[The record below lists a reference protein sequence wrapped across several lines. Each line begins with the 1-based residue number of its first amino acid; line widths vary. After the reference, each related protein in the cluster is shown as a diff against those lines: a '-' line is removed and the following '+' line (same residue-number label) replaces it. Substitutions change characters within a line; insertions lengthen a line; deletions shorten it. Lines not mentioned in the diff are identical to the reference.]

1 MATEVASAYVEL
13 GANTSKLSAGLA
25 AASAQVEGFA
35 KKADARAVTASAAFS
50 RIGTAAKV
58 GTLAVAGGLAL
69 AVKSAANF
77 DAQMSQVKAVTG
89 ATADQMA
96 VLRKAA
102 LDTSK
107 SAQGFGYTAKD
118 VAAAQVELGKAG
130 LSTAQIIGGGMN
142 SALTLARA
150 GNLQLADSAAY
161 VANAM
166 QQFGMSGQQSA
177 QVADALAQAA
187 NATTADVG
195 DFGMALVQSGAA
207 AKSAGLS
214 FNQTMTALTA
224 LASTGVKGSDAGT
237 SLKTS
242 LIQLIKPTVKQ
253 GEAAQAAGL
262 SFIGAGGK
270 MRDLADIAGQL
281 RTKTQ
286 NLTQAQ
292 RTALFATLAGTD
304 GVRTLL
310 SLYNAGPV
318 KIAKYSAALAKQGTA
333 QSQAATMSDN
343 AAGKFKQLMATL
355 QAAGI
360 EIGTALLPPL
370 AAVASGFA
378 KVISSLTAFKPIAY
392 AAAAAVTVLITAFAI
407 NKVVSFAGAIGT
419 AAKSIAGLGAASAAT
434 SAVGAMG
441 TAAGGTAGRMG
452 MLAGAIPLVANPLGA
467 LTVGVGLGIAALF
480 AFRNEAS
487 SSQRFLTGLGQST
500 ADYKTQV
507 QALNQVLPQQVA
519 MVQSANASSRYAAE
533 ARKAQTQAE
542 LAYITALN
550 NGRKAGESEAQFQQR
565 LSGLYVAA
573 AQAKVT
579 STNASNQ
586 NNEAIR
592 KAVDGSTKLR
602 TATQSEITAAKDRL
616 NTAQQSLASAQRFG
630 MSQEAQ
636 AKASAE
642 VAAATA
648 NLNLVEARR
657 VDKLKAAEKQQV
669 ATRNAIKQ
677 SSMSDAEKQA
687 SLAIVN
693 RELNRTRTEL
703 KGVADQPSPK
713 KKVDVDTADALLK
726 LDSVRQTMNK
736 LVSKTIT
743 VTVNAVGSGVDSLF
757 YRGGYV
763 TGYASGGMVSG
774 PGGKDRVPA
783 MLTAGEAVLTKR
795 QQALVNSGMSI
806 DQAFRKTGA
815 RHGGSAFANG
825 GKAGKPSKPFTER
838 LAAAEALVKKR
849 TSQSKAADKK
859 FGADSKQAKNA
870 ERALTAA
877 KKTRDTLKGMKAT
890 RMSGLA
896 DAMNPLMDA
905 VKSNVMGRFDR
916 QTQTALG
923 NVEKTFT
930 GTVTGPF
937 GTFTGSLADADK
949 ATETKL
955 RNIERNFKG
964 TFKDAMGNVVSGSFR
979 DFDIQMRKA
988 QQSLT
993 SFYDALTPAEAQI
1006 KGLQDQANAQDLA
1019 GAVTDAQAKLREAQD
1034 FGDQNAIVAARKAL
1048 DDAVRAQTI
1057 AGLQQTAEAER
1068 AQREIDRQAAQDQF
1082 DAEWEGRRTALQ
1094 DQLDGQLEQERIYG
1108 EQRRA
1113 LLQEQLDA
1121 ALQAKADERDGL
1133 RMEQE
1138 MQLEDLS
1145 NNLLA
1150 QRGLYL
1156 NNFAEIRDSVL
1167 RFAARMRKSGANIGQ
1182 SIADGLSSARGEL
1195 RGAAQGLAD
1204 ILENFLRTRS
1214 PSKQGPLSSLDT
1226 WMDGFAPALLSGLDT
1241 SAIEAGVANA
1251 VASPRIMAG
1260 AGVGGEVTINLNVS
1274 DQTFAGMSREQA
1286 DRVARQIQ
1294 SAIDR
1299 QVRATI

>member
-242 LIQLIKPTVKQ
+242 LIQLIKPTQKQ
-253 GEAAQAAGL
+253 AEAAQAAGL
-262 SFIGAGGK
+262 SFIGATGR
-270 MRDLADIAGQL
+270 MRDLSDISAQL
-281 RTKTQ
+281 RSKTQ

-318 KIAKYSAALAKQGTA
+318 QIAKYSAALAKQGTA

-370 AAVASGFA
+370 AMVAQGFA

-452 MLAGAIPLVANPLGA
+452 ALASAIPLVANPLGA
-467 LTVGVGLGIAALF
+467 LAVGVGVGIAALF

-487 SSQRFLTGLGQST
+487 SSERFLAGLGEST
-500 ADYKTQV
+500 AAYKAQV

-519 MVQSANASSRYAAE
+519 LVQSANASSRYALE

-542 LAYITALN
+542 LAYVTALN

-565 LSGLYVAA
+565 LSSLYVAA

-586 NNEAIR
+586 NNEALR

-602 TATQSEITAAKDRL
+602 SATEGEISAAKERL
-616 NTAQQSLASAQRFG
+616 STAQQSLASAQRFG

-642 VAAATA
+642 VASATA

-703 KGVADQPSPK
+703 KGVADQPVPK
-713 KKVDVDTADALLK
+713 KKVDVDAADALLK
-726 LDSVRQTMNK
+726 LDSVRQAMNK

-743 VTVNAVGSGVDSLF
+743 LTVNAVGSGVGKFFS
-757 YRGGYV
+757 RGGYV

-795 QQALVNSGMSI
+795 QQAMVNGGMSI
-806 DQAFRKTGA
+806 EQAFRKTGA
-815 RHGGSAFANG
+815 RHGGSAFERG
-825 GKAGKPSKPFTER
+825 GKARKPKPFTER

-849 TSQSKAADKK
+849 TSQSRAADKK

-916 QTQTALG
+916 QTQAALG

-1019 GAVTDAQAKLREAQD
+1019 GAVTDAQAKLQEAQD

-1094 DQLDGQLEQERIYG
+1094 DQLDGQLEQERTYG

-1156 NNFAEIRDSVL
+1156 NNFSEIRDSVL

-1299 QVRATI
+1299 QVRAII

>member
-13 GANTSKLSAGLA
+13 GANTSRLSAGLA
-25 AASAQVEGFA
+25 AAGAQVEGFA
-35 KKADARAVTASAAFS
+35 KKADARAATASAAFS

-89 ATADQMA
+89 ATASQMQ

-253 GEAAQAAGL
+253 GEAARAAGL

-318 KIAKYSAALAKQGTA
+318 AIAKYSAQLAKQGTA

-392 AAAAAVTVLITAFAI
+392 AAAAAVTVMIAAFAI
-407 NKVVSFAGAIGT
+407 SKVVGFAGAIGT
-419 AAKSIAGLGAASAAT
+419 AAKAIAGLGAASAAT
-434 SAVGAMG
+434 STVGALG
-441 TAAGGTAGRMG
+441 GAAGGAAGRMG
-452 MLAGAIPLVANPLGA
+452 ALAGAIPLVANPIGA

-480 AFRNEAS
+480 AFRNEMSAGERVM
-487 SSQRFLTGLGQST
+487 QGLSERT
-500 ADYKTQV
+500 SEYRTQV
-507 QALNQVLPQQVA
+507 TSANQVMAAQAP
-519 MVQSANASSRYAAE
+519 MVQSVIASSRYAAE
-533 ARKAQTQAE
+533 AKKAQTQAE

-565 LSGLYVAA
+565 LSQLYVATA
-573 AQAKVT
+573 KAKVT
-579 STNASNQ
+579 STTASNQ
-586 NNEAIR
+586 NTEAIR
-592 KAVDGSTKLR
+592 KAVDGTTKLR
-602 TATQSEITAAKDRL
+602 AAGDQELATARARVQSALAAANGLARYSMTAEQRAKVDGEVAL
-616 NTAQQSLASAQRFG
+616 
-630 MSQEAQ
+630 AQ
-636 AKASAE
+636 A
-642 VAAATA
+642 
-648 NLNLVEARR
+648 NLGLAEARR
-657 VDKLKAAEKQQV
+657 TDRLKAVAKQQE
-669 ATRNAIKQ
+669 ATRNAIKN
-677 SSMSDAEKQA
+677 SSMTDAEKQA
-687 SLAIVN
+687 SLDIVN
-693 RELNRTRTEL
+693 RELSRTRTEL
-703 KGVADQPSPK
+703 KKVADQPDPK
-713 KKVDVDTADALLK
+713 KSVKVDNTDALLK
-726 LDSVRQTMNK
+726 LDSVRQALAK
-736 LVSKTIT
+736 VVSKSIT
-743 VTVNAVGSGVDSLF
+743 VTVNTVGSAVKNLF
-757 YRGGYV
+757 HRGGYV

-774 PGGKDRVPA
+774 PGGKDKVPA

-795 QQALVNSGMSI
+795 QQALVNGGMSI
-806 DQAFRKTGA
+806 GQAFRKTGA
-815 RHGGSAFANG
+815 RNGGSAFAKG
-825 GKAGKPSKPFTER
+825 GFVAPKRKKGEKDGAYSKR
-838 LAAAEALVKKR
+838 V
-849 TSQSKAADKK
+849 KAARDKW
-859 FGADSKQAKNA
+859 
-870 ERALTAA
+870 
-877 KKTRDTLKGMKAT
+877 
-890 RMSGLA
+890 LA
-896 DAMNPLMDA
+896 DKRSTLTPGLQNIADA
-905 VKSNVMGRFDR
+905 VKGNVLGRFDR
-916 QTQTALG
+916 ETQATLG
-923 NVEKTFT
+923 RIEKGFT
-930 GTVTGPF
+930 GTVTGSF
-937 GTFTGSLADADK
+937 GTFTGSLADADR
-949 ATETKL
+949 ATEQNLK
-955 RNIERNFKG
+955 RIERNFTG
-964 TFKDAMGNVVSGSFR
+964 TFKDAMGNVVTGSFR
-979 DFDIQMRKA
+979 DFDKQMRTA
-988 QQSLT
+988 QASLT
-993 SFYDALTPAEAQI
+993 AFYDALTPAEAQI
-1006 KGLQDQANAQDLA
+1006 KAMQDQASAQDLA
-1019 GAVTDAQAKLREAQD
+1019 GAVTDAQAKLREAED
-1034 FGDQNAIVAARKAL
+1034 FGDQASIVAARKAL

-1082 DAEWEGRRTALQ
+1082 DTEWEGRRTALQ
-1094 DQLDGQLEQERIYG
+1094 DQLDGQLEQERLNG

-1113 LLQEQLDA
+1113 LLQEQLDGRLQQEA
-1121 ALQAKADERDGL
+1121 DNRDALRVQKEIEL
-1133 RMEQE
+1133 EQLGA
-1138 MQLEDLS
+1138 Q
-1145 NNLLA
+1145 LLA
-1150 QRGLYL
+1150 QRNLHRG
-1156 NNFAEIRDSVL
+1156 NFGSIKTMYE
-1167 RFAARMRKSGANIGQ
+1167 RFANRMRVAGANIGK
-1182 SIADGLSSARGEL
+1182 SIAEGLESARGDL
-1195 RGAAQGLAD
+1195 RGAAAGLANLLAD
-1204 ILENFLRTRS
+1204 FLKTAS
-1214 PSKQGPLSSLDT
+1214 PTKKGPMADLDK
-1226 WMDGFAPALLSGLDT
+1226 WMNGFAPALMTGLDT
-1241 SAIEAGVANA
+1241 AAIEAGVASA
-1251 VASPRIMAG
+1251 VVAPSIMAG
-1260 AGVGGEVTINLNVS
+1260 AGVGSEVTINLNVS

>member
-89 ATADQMA
+89 ATASQMA

-602 TATQSEITAAKDRL
+602 TATQSEITAARDRL

-703 KGVADQPSPK
+703 KGVADQPVPK
-713 KKVDVDTADALLK
+713 KKVDVDAADALLK
-726 LDSVRQTMNK
+726 LDSVRSAMAK

-743 VTVNAVGSGVDSLF
+743 LTVNAVGSGVGKF
-757 YRGGYV
+757 FHRGGYV

-795 QQALVNSGMSI
+795 QQALVNGGMSI

-815 RHGGSAFANG
+815 RHGGSAFAKG
-825 GKAGKPSKPFTER
+825 GFVAPKRKKGEKDDAYSKR
-838 LAAAEALVKKR
+838 V
-849 TSQSKAADKK
+849 KAARDKW
-859 FGADSKQAKNA
+859 
-870 ERALTAA
+870 
-877 KKTRDTLKGMKAT
+877 
-890 RMSGLA
+890 LA
-896 DAMNPLMDA
+896 DKRSTLTPGLQNIADA
-905 VKSNVMGRFDR
+905 VKSNVLGRFDR
-916 QTQTALG
+916 ETQATLSG
-923 NVEKTFT
+923 IEKGFT
-930 GTVTGPF
+930 GTVSGAF

-949 ATETKL
+949 ATEANLK
-955 RNIERNFKG
+955 RIERNFKG
-964 TFKDAMGNVVSGSFR
+964 TFKDAMGNVVTGSFR
-979 DFDIQMRKA
+979 DFDIQMRNA
-988 QQSLT
+988 QKSLT
-993 SFYDALTPAEAQI
+993 AFYDALTPAEAQI
-1006 KGLQDQANAQDLA
+1006 KGLQDEANAQDLA

-1082 DAEWEGRRTALQ
+1082 DSEWEGRRTALQ
-1094 DQLDGQLEQERIYG
+1094 DQLDGQLEQERING

-1113 LLQEQLDA
+1113 LLQEQLDGR
-1121 ALQAKADERDGL
+1121 LQQESDNRDAL
-1133 RMEQE
+1133 RMQREIELEQLGA
-1138 MQLEDLS
+1138 QLLRQRDLHK
-1145 NNLLA
+1145 
-1150 QRGLYL
+1150 G
-1156 NNFAEIRDSVL
+1156 NFGAVKTMYE
-1167 RFAARMRKSGANIGQ
+1167 RFANRMRVAGANIGK
-1182 SIADGLSSARGEL
+1182 SIAEGLNDARGDL
-1195 RGAAQGLAD
+1195 RGAAAGLANLLAD
-1204 ILENFLRTRS
+1204 FLKTAS
-1214 PSKQGPLSSLDT
+1214 PTKKGPMADLDK
-1226 WMDGFAPALLSGLDT
+1226 WMNGFAPALMTGLDT
-1241 SAIEAGVANA
+1241 AAIEAGVASA
-1251 VASPRIMAG
+1251 VVAPSIMAG
-1260 AGVGGEVTINLNVS
+1260 AGVGSEVTINLNVS